1 MGVRLTNKKQEVVWM
16 KRWILLA
23 VIALLGIS
31 LMAGILDEIKAR
43 GYIIMGTEATFPPF
57 EFRNEKNEVV
67 GFDIDIGRKIAEAL
81 GVELKIIDMPFDSLI
96 PSLVTKKIDMAI
108 AAMTITEER
117 KKSVSFSDSYF
128 RAGQVIVVRK
138 GYPPIKTLEE
148 LKGKKVAVQQGTTG
162 DLIVSEIEGVQ
173 ISRFTRFTD
182 AFLELMN
189 KRVDA
194 VVLDFAPARAYV
206 AMYPQL
212 IITSDVLSEEE
223 YGIAV
228 RKEDTDLLEF
238 INDVL
243 RTMKKSPYDLLVEKW
258 FSQ

>member
-1 MGVRLTNKKQEVVWM
+1 M
-16 KRWILLA
+16 KRWILVA

-81 GVELKIIDMPFDSLI
+81 GVELRIIDMPFDSLI
-96 PSLVTKKIDMAI
+96 PSLLTKKIDMAI

-117 KKSVSFSDSYF
+117 KKSVSFSDPYF

-162 DLIVSEIEGVQ
+162 DLIVSKIEGVQ

-212 IITSDVLSEEE
+212 VITSDVLSEEE

-238 INDVL
+238 INSVL
-243 RTMKKSPYDLLVEKW
+243 RNMKKSPYDLLVEKW
-258 FSQ
+258 FSE

>member
-1 MGVRLTNKKQEVVWM
+1 VGVRLTNKKQEVVWM

>member
-1 MGVRLTNKKQEVVWM
+1 M
-16 KRWILLA
+16 KRWILVA

-117 KKSVSFSDSYF
+117 KKSVSFSDPYF

-162 DLIVSEIEGVQ
+162 DLIVSEIKGVQ

-212 IITSDVLSEEE
+212 IITSDVLSKEE

-228 RKEDTDLLEF
+228 RKEDAELLNF

-243 RTMKKSPYDLLVEKW
+243 KTMKKSPYDLLVEKW

>member
-1 MGVRLTNKKQEVVWM
+1 MKKW
-16 KRWILLA
+16 LA
-23 VIALLGIS
+23 VLLVTVIGVS
-31 LMAGILDEIKAR
+31 LMAGILEEIKAR
-43 GYIIMGTEATFPPF
+43 GYIVMGTEATFPPF

-67 GFDIDIGRKIAEAL
+67 GFDIDIGKKIAEAL
-81 GVELKIIDMPFDSLI
+81 GVELRIVDMPFDSLI
-96 PSLVTKKIDMAI
+96 PSLITKKIDIAI

-117 KKSVSFSDSYF
+117 KKSVNFSDPYF
-128 RAGQVIVVRK
+128 KAGQVIVVRR
-138 GYPPIKTLEE
+138 GAPAIKTLEE

-162 DLIVSEIEGVQ
+162 DLIVSEIEGVK
-173 ISRFTRFTD
+173 ISRFARFTD

-189 KRVDA
+189 GRVDA

-212 IITSDVLSEEE
+212 VITSDVLSEEE

-238 INDVL
+238 INSVL
-243 RTMKKSPYDLLVEKW
+243 RNMKKSPYDLLVEKW
-258 FSQ
+258 FSE

>member
-1 MGVRLTNKKQEVVWM
+1 M